1 MNAVNLEV
9 APDLLKLLAND
20 VRWQIL
26 SLLAHGDLR
35 VQEIAAAV
43 GKPINLVS
51 YHLKLLRDQELVH
64 ERRSSADG
72 RDIYYTLDV
81 GRLGD
86 LYRRSGAQL
95 HPALLDP
102 EGGSPLP
109 VTASWPRRVL
119 FLCTQNRARSQ
130 MAEGLLRALS
140 GGRIEVQSAG
150 LRPGIVH
157 PLAVQ
162 VLGDMGIDISGQRSK
177 HVDELYD
184 QTFDQVITV
193 CDQVREQC
201 PVFPSEPDLI
211 HWSIKDPIAALEA
224 VEDANARRT
233 VFAKTAQEL
242 AARVRYL
249 LLTEPNLSL

>member
-1 MNAVNLEV
+1 MNPVHLEV

-20 VRWQIL
+20 VRWHIL
-26 SLLAHGDLR
+26 SVLAHGDLR
-35 VQEIAAAV
+35 VQEIAAAT

-81 GRLGD
+81 GRLRD

-95 HPALLDP
+95 HPALESDGGPLRP
-102 EGGSPLP
+102 GAEGE
-109 VTASWPRRVL
+109 RRVL

-130 MAEGLLRALS
+130 MAEGLLRAMS
-140 GGRIEVQSAG
+140 GGHIEVQSAG
-150 LRPGIVH
+150 VRPGLVH

-162 VLGDMGIDISGQRSK
+162 ALGDMGIDISQQRSK
-177 HVDELYD
+177 HVDEL
-184 QTFDQVITV
+184 QGQAFDQVITV

-201 PVFPSEPDLI
+201 PVLAGEPNLI
-211 HWSIKDPIAALEA
+211 HWSIEDPIAAIDG
-224 VEDANARRT
+224 VEDVDVRRNI
-233 VFAKTAQEL
+233 FAKTAQAL
-242 AARVRYL
+242 AARIRYFL
-249 LLTEPNLSL
+249 LVEATLPH